1 MSFTNREEGAY
12 MNYRKIYKS
21 ALIGVY
27 LTIQGM
33 VLQLGKNILF
43 IHKEPP
49 TVDFIIQVCI
59 LYFITGFLF
68 ALGFYILE
76 RVIPGKSRLSK
87 GVIYALLVYFAMAF
101 GNLIGVIGLDP
112 SDRNDL
118 CTPYKIDSYAIAF
131 IDFINFFLG
140 GVVLGLSAESE
151 NFVAVPIKKGGK
163 RLLIASAIGFFV
175 FPALGYSLLKLVT
188 LIVPLSMNFTP
199 DAEARFYTGIFLPLS
214 VTGAMIPVFY
224 LLVMDF
230 FSGDWKEKGGKFF
243 LFYYFFYWII
253 NIVFGLPFGF
263 SLQAVVAFLISSFV
277 SLFVVIL
284 LSARILKKEEAF

>member
-1 MSFTNREEGAY
+1 

-27 LTIQGM
+27 LMVQGM
-33 VLQLGKNILF
+33 GLQLGKNLLF
-43 IHKEPP
+43 FHAEPP

-59 LYFITGFLF
+59 LFFITGFLF

-76 RVIPGKSRLSK
+76 HVIPGKSRLSK
-87 GVIYALLVYFAMAF
+87 GMIYALLVYFAMAF
-101 GNLIGVIGLDP
+101 GNLIGVVGLDP
-112 SDRNDL
+112 SDQNDL
-118 CTPYKIDSYAIAF
+118 FTPYKIDSYAIAF
-131 IDFINFFLG
+131 ADFINFFLVG
-140 GVVLGLSAESE
+140 IVLGLSAKSE
-151 NFVAVPIKKGGK
+151 NFMVVPIKKGGK
-163 RLLIASAIGFFV
+163 RLLIASTIGFFI

-199 DAEARFYTGIFLPLS
+199 DAEARFYTGIFIPLS

-224 LLVMDF
+224 LSVMDF
-230 FSGDWKEKGGKFF
+230 FSGDWKERAFKFF

-263 SLQAVVAFLISSFV
+263 SLQAVATFLISSFF
-277 SLFVVIL
+277 SLSVLIL
-284 LSARILKKEEAF
+284 LSARILKKDEIV